1 MAYYEG
7 EISPIYGNN
16 CGYNNGWGGDG
27 WWIILFALLFGWG
40 GNGYGGFGGRG
51 NGACATQAD
60 LAAGFANSEIMSDLN
75 DLQLQSSQGFAN
87 VQQTLCQ
94 GFNGINTAILQGVNA
109 NERGFATTN
118 YNMAINTNSITKEI
132 SDCCCQT
139 QRLIERGF
147 CDVINNQNAVGQRIT
162 DYLVNKDLADTKA
175 ENIALKSQIYQD
187 CNTDKILAA
196 VNRVPSPAYVVP
208 NPYCNYGY
216 TSNFNNNGCC
226 GCNF

>member
-7 EISPIYGNN
+7 EISPITNNGYGYGN
-16 CGYNNGWGGDG
+16 GFGGDG
-27 WWIILFALLFGWG
+27 WWIILLALLFGWG
-40 GNGYGGFGGRG
+40 GNGFGYGGGGRG
-51 NGACATQAD
+51 NYATQSD

-75 DLQLQSSQGFAN
+75 SIQLQNSQGFAN

-94 GFNGINTAILQGVNA
+94 GFNGVNTAILQSANA
-109 NERGFATTN
+109 TERGFATTN

-208 NPYCNYGY
+208 NPYCNYNGHA
-216 TSNFNNNGCC
+216 FNNNSCLGC
-226 GCNF
+226 